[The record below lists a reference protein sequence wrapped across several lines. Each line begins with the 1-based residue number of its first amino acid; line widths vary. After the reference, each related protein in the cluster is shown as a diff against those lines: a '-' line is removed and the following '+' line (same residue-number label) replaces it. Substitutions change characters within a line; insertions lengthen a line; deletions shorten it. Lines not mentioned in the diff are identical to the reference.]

1 MNTIKIIRAI
11 EIVWLVVGIIAIGLA
26 VYEATLQQWGDV
38 GFLLFVTLVSGLMY
52 YVRRRQRRRME
63 QGKS

>member
-1 MNTIKIIRAI
+1 MNPVKVIKAI
-11 EIVWLVVGIIAIGLA
+11 EIVWLVVGCAAIGFA
-26 VYEATLQQWGDV
+26 IYEAARQEWGDV

-63 QGKS
+63 QREQ